1 MDHGLSGRG
10 AALARAAGLAA
21 LYLGLAAALAVA
33 TTWPAALRLVGH
45 SYPQLVHPDLQCGL
59 WWSAALGRWL
69 TGEGDLF
76 WRPDLLWPDG
86 QDTRFLLW
94 NFAGQLTLSPIH
106 AWLSPLVATNIA
118 ALACLVL
125 NGLAA
130 AWAGRAVTGTHLG
143 ALAGLLV
150 GATGVY
156 TFAEGASGRV
166 DQALWAPAAVFFGGL
181 VLLWR
186 DPGRWRPRIIC
197 GVGLGLAGAVYWFY
211 AYFLVVLLVLAAAVA
226 LARRRLPLARVK
238 DLVAVGLISGA
249 VALPFLLPLVL
260 KLAEGGAM
268 IRMAVDQQGD
278 TFLHQSRFAV
288 PALWGYLGALGPTPP
303 VPGTR
308 LPLLALPLC
317 LAAIW
322 RGRGAVRWAGIM
334 GALAA
339 IFAAG
344 PLLVGSDGQPYT
356 VGQHSL
362 LGPMAALD
370 ALPGFARFWWPYRW
384 QGVLLAAT
392 AVTVPWLLS
401 RLPWQRAA
409 LAVLAAWLVFEGAVL
424 VRPGGDAPLMRAAPV
439 PGILDQMAR
448 LGGPARPVLNLPF
461 NVPGGSTMGF
471 AAWHRQPI
479 DGGLGPWF
487 HGHAG
492 HQRRRQRVLLW
503 RTMERALRGEPVR
516 APARWTAAQSGG
528 FHYVILHSYAF
539 PEQEVPRQV
548 DRVNAVLG
556 PPAERTKLMT
566 VWAVPGV
573 VTKK

>member
-1 MDHGLSGRG
+1 MDHGLSG
-10 AALARAAGLAA
+10 LARTAGLAA
-21 LYLGLAAALAVA
+21 LYLGLAVALAVA
-33 TTWPAALRLVGH
+33 TTWPAALRLVDH
-45 SYPQLVHPDLQCGL
+45 SWPQLVHPDLQCGL
-59 WWSAALGRWL
+59 WWTSAMGRWI

-76 WRPDLLWPDG
+76 WRTDLLWPDG

-94 NFAGQLTLSPIH
+94 NFAAQLVLAPIF
-106 AWLSPLVATNIA
+106 AALSPLAATNVA

-143 ALAGLLV
+143 ALAGLAV
-150 GATGVY
+150 GATGAY
-156 TFAEGASGRV
+156 GFMEGVSGRL
-166 DQALWAPAAVFFGGL
+166 DQALWAPAALFFGGL

-186 DPGRWRPRIIC
+186 DPGKWRPRIIC

-211 AYFLVVLLVLAAAVA
+211 AYFLVVLLALAAVVA
-226 LARRRLPLARVK
+226 LAWRRLPLGRVK
-238 DLVAVGLISGA
+238 DLVAVGLISAA
-249 VALPFLLPLVL
+249 VAAPFLIPLVL

-288 PALWGYLGALGPTPP
+288 PALWGYLGALGPTSA
-303 VPGTR
+303 VPGAR

-317 LAAIW
+317 LAVLW
-322 RGRGAVRWAGIM
+322 RGRGAVRWVGGM

-339 IFAAG
+339 VFAAG
-344 PLLVGSDGQPYT
+344 PLLVGADGRPYT
-356 VGQHSL
+356 VGEHSL

-384 QGVLLAAT
+384 QGVVLAAM
-392 AVTVPWLLS
+392 AVAAPWLLS

-409 LAVLAAWLVFEGAVL
+409 LAVLVAWLVFEGAVL
-424 VRPGGDAPLMRAAPV
+424 VRPGGDQPFMRPAPV
-439 PGILDQMAR
+439 PDILGRVAGM
-448 LGGPARPVLNLPF
+448 GGPVRPVLNLPF

-471 AAWHRQPI
+471 AAWHQQPI

-487 HGHAG
+487 YSHAG
-492 HQRRRQRVLLW
+492 HRRRRQGVQLW
-503 RTMERALRGEPVR
+503 RTLEQALRGEPVR
-516 APARWTAAQSGG
+516 APARWTAAQAGG
-528 FHYVILHSYAF
+528 YHYVILHSYAF
-539 PEQEVPRQV
+539 PEQEVPL
-548 DRVNAVLG
+548 RVARINAVLG
-556 PPAERTKLMT
+556 PPAERSKLMT

-573 VTKK
+573 GRVP